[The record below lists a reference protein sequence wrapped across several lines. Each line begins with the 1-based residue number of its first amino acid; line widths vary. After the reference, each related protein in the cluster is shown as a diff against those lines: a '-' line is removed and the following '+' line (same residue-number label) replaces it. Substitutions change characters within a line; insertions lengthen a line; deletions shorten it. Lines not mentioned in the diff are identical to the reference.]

1 MDVQWL
7 ITTLPVT
14 FKDPDD
20 TILEYIH
27 FNRQK

>member
-1 MDVQWL
+1 MADHN
-7 ITTLPVT
+7 LPVT
-14 FKDPDD
+14 FKDPDG